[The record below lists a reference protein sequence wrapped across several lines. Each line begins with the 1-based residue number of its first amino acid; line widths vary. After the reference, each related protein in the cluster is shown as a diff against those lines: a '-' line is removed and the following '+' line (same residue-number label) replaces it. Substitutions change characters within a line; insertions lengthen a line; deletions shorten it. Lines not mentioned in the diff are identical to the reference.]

1 MIKEV
6 AVVLVKF
13 YTRKKCH
20 LCENAKEILEELQ
33 SEFNFDIEELDIDTD
48 DRLTELY
55 GIMIP
60 VVEIE
65 GFAVQYGQ
73 IDKNIIRKRLHEKN
87 VTF

>member
-1 MIKEV
+1 M
-6 AVVLVKF
+6 LVKL

-33 SEFNFDIEELDIDTD
+33 SEFNFDIAEVDIDTD

-65 GFAVQYGQ
+65 GSAVQYGQ
-73 IDKNIIRKRLHEKN
+73 IDKNTIRKRLHEKN
-87 VTF
+87 VIF